1 MDIHDIYIYNIV
13 YNALHIHVL
22 GAIPNLRLLTTK
34 KIIKNIN
41 TSTPAM
47 TIESA
52 AATLMCEIMISMF
65 IKKLK
70 IPSLP
75 DLIPILIYF
84 SLIAHLCNDHLLFEY
99 T

>member
-1 MDIHDIYIYNIV
+1 MLYTCKHLYI
-13 YNALHIHVL
+13 VL
-22 GAIPNLRLLTTK
+22 GAIPNLRLLMTT

-75 DLIPILIYF
+75 DPIPLIDF

>member
-1 MDIHDIYIYNIV
+1 M
-13 YNALHIHVL
+13 
-22 GAIPNLRLLTTK
+22 
-34 KIIKNIN
+34 IIKNIN

-52 AATLMCEIMISMF
+52 AATLMCDIMISMF

-75 DLIPILIYF
+75 DLIPISLSLLTYVMIIYYLNIPEPVMHITVLQINDTF
-84 SLIAHLCNDHLLFEY
+84 ESVVRDSHL
-99 T
+99 